1 MNSILF
7 AKRAR
12 GKRLGS
18 YEMLKVEIISTI
30 TNTETIAVGDAI
42 RDIARLRKLYGV
54 GRWRKMKGI
63 ALARL
68 PDGTTCNA
76 EVHWY
81 EAHGIGRK
89 EIKAKRL
96 LDE

>member
-1 MNSILF
+1 
-7 AKRAR
+7 
-12 GKRLGS
+12 
-18 YEMLKVEIISTI
+18 MLKVETI
-30 TNTETIAVGDAI
+30 GKLTDIETIAAGNSI
-42 RDIARLRKLYGV
+42 RDLARLRKSYGI

-63 ALARL
+63 ALVRL
-68 PDGTTCNA
+68 PDGAVCNA

-81 EAHGIGRK
+81 EAHGLGRK